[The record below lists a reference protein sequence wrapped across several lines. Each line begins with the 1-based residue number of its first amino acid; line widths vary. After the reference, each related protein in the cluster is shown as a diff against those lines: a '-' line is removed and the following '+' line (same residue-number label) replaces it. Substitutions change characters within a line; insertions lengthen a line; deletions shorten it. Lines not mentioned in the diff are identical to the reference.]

1 MAKNLPANAEDAGSV
16 SVLGRPPGGG
26 PGNPL
31 QYSCLENLHRQRSL
45 ECYSPWG
52 RKESDTTEWI
62 AQHNKIK
69 ILDCVKGLFCLQ
81 IFFSPFLLPL
91 LRLLSHK
98 YWCIGWCSVDL
109 WSSAFFQ
116 ILGLC
121 LFFVVVILMFE
132 HFYNSCFRIIV
143 F

>member
-1 MAKNLPANAEDAGSV
+1 MVKNLPANAEDAGSI
-16 SVLGRPPGGG
+16 SVLGRSPGGG

-31 QYSCLENLHRQRSL
+31 QYSCLENPHRQRSL
-45 ECYSPWG
+45 EWYSPWG
-52 RKESDTTEWI
+52 HKELDMTEWI

-69 ILDCVKGLFCLQ
+69 FLDFVKGLFFLQ

-91 LRLLSHK
+91 RLLSHK
-98 YWCIGWCSVDL
+98 CWCIGCCSMDL

-116 ILGLC
+116 IMGLC
-121 LFFVVVILMFE
+121 LFFVVVIQMFE
-132 HFYNSCFRIIV
+132 HFYNSCFRIFV